1 MTHSPEENYFED
13 IRIKLHKDQ
22 CFDVKGPEKHLT
34 FVITGTQLN
43 KIFIHY
49 QEDLFD
55 WNIRKFLKYGSSINK
70 RITETIIHSPETFYY
85 LNNGISAFCDSFEFN
100 KNAKELTIKK
110 LKIVNGVQTI
120 GAIGHISVQDH
131 FSELNKT
138 QVLMKL
144 TAVKKTSNEKG
155 LAGAI
160 IRSNNTH
167 NLITPSQKEQWKS
180 IYTEV
185 KEPTDRAL

>member
-22 CFDVKGPEKHLT
+22 CFDVKGSESHLT

-49 QEDLFD
+49 QENLFD
-55 WNIRKFLKYGSSINK
+55 WNIGKFLKYGSSINK

-100 KNAKELTIKK
+100 QNAKELTIKK
-110 LKIVNGVQTI
+110 LQIVNGVQTI

-155 LAGAI
+155 MAGAI

-167 NLITPSQKEQWKS
+167 NLITPSQKEQWKNM
-180 IYTEV
+180 YTEV

>member
-1 MTHSPEENYFED
+1 MTQRPEENCPKN
-13 IRIKLHKDQ
+13 IRVKLYKDQ
-22 CFDVKGPEKHLT
+22 CFDVKGPESHLT

-43 KIFIHY
+43 KIFIQYH
-49 QEDLFD
+49 EDLFH

-100 KNAKELTIKK
+100 QNAKELTIKK
-110 LKIVNGVQTI
+110 LQIVNGVQTI

-155 LAGAI
+155 MAGAI

-167 NLITPSQKEQWKS
+167 NLITPSQKEQWKNM
-180 IYTEV
+180 YTEV